1 MHHQKRSLGQCEN
14 IPVQC
19 QTFDGCEKK
28 INPERKN
35 CYKAKILNHT
45 DGGEN
50 EAKKGMWEVS

>member
-1 MHHQKRSLGQCEN
+1 M
-14 IPVQC
+14 QC

-28 INPERKN
+28 INPKRKN

-50 EAKKGMWEVS
+50 QKANKSRKFPKTLLAKC